1 MLHPQY
7 QAFAILIRWPGY
19 RSPLIFGLGRP
30 ASPFDVKLL
39 RFTLLV
45 GLFLTIQTAYAAEQ
59 PALARVTTYWR
70 EEGQLRAA
78 WNGARLRNG
87 HCAVDPKKIPY
98 GSRIQLGDDEL
109 IAVDTGPAVVS
120 RKAARLSGRN
130 AAERNAVVVDRY
142 FETKSQAVA
151 WEESHPHFMKIQ
163 VLSPRPALAISEKSP
178 VEDSDPASQPIVAA
192 PRISRQP
199 TMRAA
204 FPNGDFYF
212 GAFVGLSRT
221 TSRDARRRTGGELD
235 AANIV
240 ARSCGRPLDWLR
252 LLQIT

>member
-1 MLHPQY
+1 M
-7 QAFAILIRWPGY
+7 R
-19 RSPLIFGLGRP
+19 FGL
-30 ASPFDVKLL
+30 LI
-39 RFTLLV
+39 

-59 PALARVTTYWR
+59 PTLARVTTYWR

-98 GSRIQLGDDEL
+98 GSRIQLGDEEL

-151 WEESHPHFMKIQ
+151 WEKSHPHFMKMR
-163 VLSPRPALAISEKSP
+163 VLGPRPVLAISEKSP
-178 VEDSDPASQPIVAA
+178 VKDGNSASQPMVLA
-192 PRISRQP
+192 PRISKP
-199 TMRAA
+199 LLMRAA
-204 FPNGDFYF
+204 IPIGDFYC
-212 GAFVGLSRT
+212 GAFPGLPRAT
-221 TSRDARRRTGGELD
+221 ARDARRRTGGELV
-235 AANIV
+235 AGNILV
-240 ARSCGRPLDWLR
+240 KSRGRPLDRFR

>member
-1 MLHPQY
+1 M
-7 QAFAILIRWPGY
+7 
-19 RSPLIFGLGRP
+19 
-30 ASPFDVKLL
+30 KLL

>member
-1 MLHPQY
+1 MR
-7 QAFAILIRWPGY
+7 FALLI
-19 RSPLIFGLGRP
+19 
-30 ASPFDVKLL
+30 
-39 RFTLLV
+39 

-59 PALARVTTYWR
+59 PTLARVTTYWR

-98 GSRIQLGDDEL
+98 GSRIQLAEEEL

-151 WEESHPHFMKIQ
+151 WEKSHPHFMKMRVVGPEAVVSRTSEVEHNGRNDLPPKAHLATREIPRQ
-163 VLSPRPALAISEKSP
+163 RVPSPLNSQAGDLRSPSPAFHSAIP
-178 VEDSDPASQPIVAA
+178 V
-192 PRISRQP
+192 
-199 TMRAA
+199 
-204 FPNGDFYF
+204 GDFYF
-212 GAFVGLSRT
+212 HAFLGLPRT
-221 TSRDARRRTGGELD
+221 TTRDARRRSGGELV
-235 AANIV
+235 AGNIV
-240 ARSCGRPLDWLR
+240 VKSRGQPLDRFR

>member
-1 MLHPQY
+1 MR
-7 QAFAILIRWPGY
+7 FALLI
-19 RSPLIFGLGRP
+19 
-30 ASPFDVKLL
+30 
-39 RFTLLV
+39 

-59 PALARVTTYWR
+59 PTLARVTTYWR

-98 GSRIQLGDDEL
+98 GSRIQLGDEEL
-109 IAVDTGPAVVS
+109 IAIDTGPAVVS

-130 AAERNAVVVDRY
+130 AVERNAVVVDRY

-151 WEESHPHFMKIQ
+151 WEKSHPHFMKMR
-163 VLSPRPALAISEKSP
+163 VLSARPALAISKKSP
-178 VEDSDPASQPIVAA
+178 IKDRNRVSQPIVAA
-192 PRISRQP
+192 PRISRP
-199 TMRAA
+199 PAMRAA
-204 FPNGDFYF
+204 IPIGHFYF
-212 GAFVGLSRT
+212 GAFLGLSRT
-221 TSRDARRRTGGELD
+221 TTRDARRRTGCELV

-240 ARSCGRPLDWLR
+240 ARSRGRPLDWLR

>member
-1 MLHPQY
+1 MR
-7 QAFAILIRWPGY
+7 FALLI
-19 RSPLIFGLGRP
+19 
-30 ASPFDVKLL
+30 
-39 RFTLLV
+39 

-59 PALARVTTYWR
+59 PTLARVTTYWR

-98 GSRIQLGDDEL
+98 GSRIQLGDEEV
-109 IAVDTGPAVVS
+109 IAVDTGPAVVN

-151 WEESHPHFMKIQ
+151 WEKSHPHFMKLR
-163 VLSPRPALAISEKSP
+163 VLGTRPVLAISEKSP
-178 VEDSDPASQPIVAA
+178 VKDGNSASQPMVAA
-192 PRISRQP
+192 PRISRP
-199 TMRAA
+199 LPMRAA
-204 FPNGDFYF
+204 IPIGDFYC
-212 GAFVGLSRT
+212 GAFLGLPGT
-221 TSRDARRRTGGELD
+221 TTRDARRRTGGELV
-235 AANIV
+235 ATNIIV
-240 ARSCGRPLDWLR
+240 RSRARPLDWLR